1 MKEESTIL
9 NKFGKEPGFKVPA
22 GYFEDFNKKM
32 LDQLPEVEITEVDT
46 KPSLWLRVRPY
57 VYMAAM
63 FAGVWCMMHV
73 FNVANGTAG
82 GAQRL
87 GDIAAGITVDN
98 NADEFIMS
106 GGATDYDI
114 LTYEDSVAMDSELPE

>member
-32 LDQLPEVEITEVDT
+32 LEQLPEVEITEVDT

-63 FAGVWCMMHV
+63 FAGV
-73 FNVANGTAG
+73 
-82 GAQRL
+82 QRL

-114 LTYEDSVAMDSELPE
+114 LTYEDSVAMDSDLPE